1 MNEQKKITEETINE
15 LAKVGYWGLLVE
27 PKYGGSGVPFG
38 AFALVVDTLRQSG
51 IQNISVVTEPL
62 DETPH

>member
-1 MNEQKKITEETINE
+1 MHDSQNDPIYLRCDKT
-15 LAKVGYWGLLVE
+15 
-27 PKYGGSGVPFG
+27 VPFG
-38 AFALVVDTLRQSG
+38 SFALVVDTLRQSG